1 MLAKVLF
8 CLILFYLLSFC
19 LANICP
25 LEKHIVCNRN
35 QDDHKCVCGA
45 AEVADSPIP
54 VKSCNLLLEIEND
67 EFDAVSVTFDLTDK
81 NEAEE
86 DEEDRKESKKKE
98 INKKRKGKK
107 DDDDSDEDSEE
118 DDDESEKFPLEEF
131 RKELSNSVGAN
142 DEEIVIFR
150 VGCNED
156 GDELTV
162 QFGIIKKDVANER
175 EIESKKKEKESK
187 KKLKANEKNNS
198 KDNDDDDNDDDDHND
213 KGKNNFKKNK
223 NDKSDQ
229 EDEDDEEE
237 NEQDEFKP
245 YEQDDFEEPE
255 TIVRRLIEKGKDREM
270 AGIKVESLEKVEK
283 LLLLE
288 GVISNTLLI
297 IMAAIC
303 AIFCILTCIVGCFKT
318 FCAPNE
324 EEHNPELDKLN
335 NV

>member
-54 VKSCNLLLEIEND
+54 EKSCNLLLEIEND
-67 EFDAVSVTFDLTDK
+67 EFEAVSVTFDLTDK

-86 DEEDRKESKKKE
+86 DEEEDRKESKKKE
-98 INKKRKGKK
+98 INKKRKGRK

-118 DDDESEKFPLEEF
+118 DESEKFPLEEF
-131 RKELSNSVGAN
+131 RQELSSSVGAD

-187 KKLKANEKNNS
+187 KKLKANEKDNS
-198 KDNDDDDNDDDDHND
+198 KNNDDEHDDDDDDND
-213 KGKNNFKKNK
+213 KGKNDFKKNK

-237 NEQDEFKP
+237 NDEFQP
-245 YEQDDFEEPE
+245 YEQDDFEEPD

-270 AGIKVESLEKVEK
+270 AGIKVESLKKVEK

-303 AIFCILTCIVGCFKT
+303 AIFCILTCIVGCFKA